1 MDKQSSYQM
10 SRDISIAVSNL
21 KTWCIIGVYPFER
34 IVPQQLCVSAV
45 CTMQLAT
52 SELQDDISGTLDYT
66 IIARCIRRTLK
77 KERFHLLESAAKLLC
92 TRFLDLSPCVR
103 RVEVRIVKKKIYSV
117 SMNGYRQD
125 DAP

>member
-66 IIARCIRRTLK
+66 IDHSTVY
-77 KERFHLLESAAKLLC
+77 SAHIEEG
-92 TRFLDLSPCVR
+92 T
-103 RVEVRIVKKKIYSV
+103 V
-117 SMNGYRQD
+117 SFT
-125 DAP
+125 